1 MGGAGLGSFYSK
13 LNLSF
18 RWNSREEKKKKTI
31 VSNLAT
37 SNSWYTMSGGPL
49 GMLETLFVLYRMP
62 LLALIFGSAAV
73 NSSAHTV
80 VIGGGGGGHS
90 LSSSFIWKTFF
101 VFQRIQGIL

>member
-18 RWNSREEKKKKTI
+18 RWNSREGKKKTI
-31 VSNLAT
+31 VFNLAT

-73 NSSAHTV
+73 SSSAHTV
-80 VIGGGGGGHS
+80 VRGGVTLFPAHS
-90 LSSSFIWKTFF
+90 FGKR